1 MEYGL
6 IGEKLGH
13 SYSKPI
19 HEKLAGYTYDLIPLS
34 REEFPKFMEEHNFK
48 AINVTIP
55 YKKAVIPYLDEL
67 EENAAKIGAVN
78 TIVNRGGRLT
88 GYNTDYMG
96 FIYMMKSNNV
106 DVSGKK
112 ALVLGSGGAA
122 QAVIAALKSQQAKEV
137 IVVSRSGK
145 GDTVTYEECLSSH
158 IDADVIVNTTPVGM
172 YPDITSNPLDL
183 RPFTKCTAVLDVIYN
198 PEITML
204 TAQAREL
211 GMKGITGLSM
221 LTAQA
226 KYACEFF
233 LGAAIDDSVL
243 PQLTADIAK
252 EVYNKQS

>member
-19 HEKLAGYTYDLIPLS
+19 HEKLAGYTYDLMPLS
-34 REEFPKFMEEHNFK
+34 REEFPKFMEKHNFK

-67 EENAAKIGAVN
+67 DETAAKIGAVN
-78 TIVNRGGRLT
+78 TIVNRNGKLI

-96 FIYMMKSNNV
+96 FIYMMKSNDINV
-106 DVSGKK
+106 SEKK

-122 QAVIAALKSQQAKEV
+122 QAIIAALKSQQAKEI

-145 GDTVTYEECLSSH
+145 GNAVTYEECLSTH
-158 IDADVIVNTTPVGM
+158 TDADVIVNTTPVGM
-172 YPDITSNPLDL
+172 YPDISSSPIDL
-183 RPFTKCTAVLDVIYN
+183 KPFTKCTAVLDVIYN
-198 PEITML
+198 PEETML
-204 TAQAREL
+204 TAQAKRL

-233 LGAAIDDSVL
+233 LDTVIDDSVL
-243 PQLTADIAK
+243 PKLTASVA
-252 EVYNKQS
+252 EQVYNK

>member
-19 HEKLAGYTYDLIPLS
+19 HEKLAGYTYDLMPLS
-34 REEFPKFMEEHNFK
+34 REEFPRFMEEHNFK

-55 YKKAVIPYLDEL
+55 YKKEVIPYLDEL
-67 EENAAKIGAVN
+67 DENAARIGAVN
-78 TIVNRGGRLT
+78 TIINRGGRLI

-96 FIYMMKSNNV
+96 FIYMMKSNGV

-112 ALVLGSGGAA
+112 VLVLGSGGAA
-122 QAVIAALKSQQAKEV
+122 QAVIAALKSRHAGEV
-137 IVVSRSGK
+137 IVVSRSGR
-145 GDTVTYEECLSSH
+145 GDAITYEECLSSH
-158 IDADVIVNTTPVGM
+158 TDADVIVNTTPVGM
-172 YPDITSNPLDL
+172 YPDISSSPLDL
-183 RPFTKCTAVLDVIYN
+183 KPFTKCTAVLDVIYN
-198 PEITML
+198 PEVTRL
-204 TAQAREL
+204 TAQARQL

-233 LGAAIDDSVL
+233 LDTEIDDSVL
-243 PQLTADIAK
+243 PELTADIAK
-252 EVYNKQS
+252 QVYK

>member
-19 HEKLAGYTYDLIPLS
+19 HEKLAGYTYDLMPLS
-34 REEFPKFMEEHNFK
+34 REEFPRFMEEHNFK

-55 YKKAVIPYLDEL
+55 YKKEVIPYLDEL
-67 EENAAKIGAVN
+67 DENAARIGAVN
-78 TIVNRGGRLT
+78 TIVNRGGRLI

-96 FIYMMKSNNV
+96 FIYMMKSNGV

-112 ALVLGSGGAA
+112 VLVLGSGGAA
-122 QAVIAALKSQQAKEV
+122 QAVIAALKSRHAGEV
-137 IVVSRSGK
+137 IVVSRSGR
-145 GDTVTYEECLSSH
+145 GDAITYEECLSSH
-158 IDADVIVNTTPVGM
+158 TDADVIVNTTPVGM
-172 YPDITSNPLDL
+172 YPDISSSPLDL
-183 RPFTKCTAVLDVIYN
+183 KPFTKCTAVLDVIYN
-198 PEITML
+198 PEVTRL
-204 TAQAREL
+204 TAQARQL

-233 LGAAIDDSVL
+233 LNTEIDDSVL
-243 PQLTADIAK
+243 PELTADIAK
-252 EVYNKQS
+252 QVYK

>member
-19 HEKLAGYTYDLIPLS
+19 HEKLAGYTYDLMPLS
-34 REEFPKFMEEHNFK
+34 REEFPRFMEEHNFK

-55 YKKAVIPYLDEL
+55 YKKEVIPYLDEL
-67 EENAAKIGAVN
+67 DENAARIGAVN
-78 TIVNRGGRLT
+78 TIVNRGGRLI

-96 FIYMMKSNNV
+96 FIYMMKSNGV

-112 ALVLGSGGAA
+112 VLVLGSGGAA
-122 QAVIAALKSQQAKEV
+122 QAVIAALKSRHSGEV
-137 IVVSRSGK
+137 IVVSRSGR
-145 GDTVTYEECLSSH
+145 GDAITYEECLSSH
-158 IDADVIVNTTPVGM
+158 TDADVIVNTTPVGM
-172 YPDITSNPLDL
+172 YPDISSSPLDL
-183 RPFTKCTAVLDVIYN
+183 KPFTKCTAVLDVIYN
-198 PEITML
+198 PEVTRL
-204 TAQAREL
+204 TAQARQL

-233 LGAAIDDSVL
+233 LDTKIDDSVL
-243 PQLTADIAK
+243 PELTADIAK
-252 EVYNKQS
+252 QVYK